1 MGTYRLGSVFAPA
14 SIAVVGAS
22 ERAGSLGAGV
32 MAQVL
37 AGGFRGRIVP
47 VNPKRSSVMGLVCA
61 GSLAALAE
69 PPELIVVATPAA
81 SVPGVIREAVEAGVK
96 AAVVLTAG
104 LGEGPGSHAAE
115 MMAIARPAG
124 LRIVGP
130 NCLGVLAPPVGLN
143 ASFSPVLPKP
153 GRLALIAQSGA
164 IAASVAAW
172 AARRDLGLSAAI
184 SIGNALDVDVGDC
197 LDWFAEDAG
206 TRAILVYIESV
217 RDAAKFMS
225 AARKAARIKPVVVL
239 KSGRHAA
246 GARAAA
252 THTGALAGSDAVYD
266 AAIRRAGC
274 LRVADLRELFTAAET
289 LALHDIFPGDR
300 IAILTNGGGFG
311 VLAADRLEDLGGRL
325 AELAPETLAVL
336 DAALP
341 DTWSH
346 GNPIDIIG
354 DAPPERYAAAMEA
367 LLVDPGTDAVLVL
380 NCPTALAAPE
390 TQAEAVAAAVR
401 DKRKMPARPVFAVW
415 VGGGEER
422 TRRFQ
427 EDRIAAY
434 ETESDAV
441 EGLMQ
446 LVRIRRQRE
455 ALAEAPP
462 LAASIEPDRARAG
475 RTLALAAAD
484 GRAWLSPVEV
494 FDLLDSYG
502 IPAVPVR
509 LAADGRAAAAVAAE
523 WLTAGQSCAVKIQSR
538 DIVHKS
544 EVDGVQLGLTT
555 TAAIETAAAEIMARA
570 RQLRPEARIEG
581 VTVQPM
587 IQRPHAREL
596 IVGIAPDPVFGPVIL
611 FGHGGTAVEV
621 IDDKAIGLLPL
632 DLAEA
637 RRLIADTRV
646 ARLLAGYRNVPAAPV
661 EALADLLVRVSRLIE
676 DFPAVRGLDLNP
688 VLASDKGLIALDAR
702 VEIALGGEVR
712 PRFAVR
718 PYPRE
723 LESEVVTRRGVRLA
737 LRPIRPTDAPALLAL
752 IDACS
757 ADDLRM
763 RFFTARRSL
772 DPDLIAR
779 LTQIDYAREMAFVA
793 LAPGEH
799 DLVAVA
805 RLHGDANGEHAE
817 YAILV
822 RTDLQGQYIAYAM
835 MERLIAFARERG
847 YRTVWGHVL
856 AENHRMLTM
865 CGELGFTIGDSG
877 VGDDI
882 RKVVLTL

>member
-1 MGTYRLGSVFAPA
+1 MGTYRLGSVFAPD
-14 SIAVVGAS
+14 SVAVIGAS
-22 ERAGSLGAGV
+22 ERVGSLGHGV
-32 MAQVL
+32 MAQIL

-47 VNPKRSSVMGLVCA
+47 VNPKRASVMGLPCVA
-61 GSLAALAE
+61 GLADLAE

-81 SVPGVIREAVEAGVK
+81 SVPGVIREAVEAGVR
-96 AAVVLTAG
+96 AAIVLTAG
-104 LGEGPGSHAAE
+104 LGDGPDSYAAE
-115 MMAIARPAG
+115 MMAIARAAG

-197 LDWFAEDAG
+197 LDWFAEDAS
-206 TRAILVYIESV
+206 TRAILVYVESV

-289 LALHDIFPGDR
+289 LALHDVFSGDR
-300 IAILTNGGGFG
+300 IALLTNGGGFG

-325 AELAPETLAVL
+325 AELAPETLAAL
-336 DAALP
+336 DVALP

-354 DAPPERYAAAMEA
+354 DAPPERYAAAMDA
-367 LLVDPGTDAVLVL
+367 LLADPGTDAVLVL
-380 NCPTALAAPE
+380 NCPTALAPPE
-390 TQAEAVAAAVR
+390 AQAEAVAAAVR
-401 DKRKMPARPVFAVW
+401 AGGTTPSRPVFAVW

-422 TRRFQ
+422 IRHFQ

-446 LVRIRRQRE
+446 LVRIRRLRE

-462 LAASIEPDRARAG
+462 LAAPIAPDRARAG
-475 RTLALAAAD
+475 QALAAAAAE

-494 FDLLDSYG
+494 YDLLDSYG

-509 LAADGRAAAAVAAE
+509 LAADSAAAADAGAE
-523 WLTAGQSCAVKIQSR
+523 WLARGQSCAVKIQSR

-544 EVDGVQLGLTT
+544 EVDGVRLGVATT
-555 TAAIETAAAEIMARA
+555 EAMMKAAEEIMARA
-570 RQLRPEARIEG
+570 RLLRPEARIEG

-596 IVGIAPDPVFGPVIL
+596 IVGVAPDPVFGPVIL

-621 IDDKAIGLLPL
+621 INDKAIGLLPL
-632 DLAEA
+632 DLGEA

-661 EALADLLVRVSRLIE
+661 EALADLLVRVSRLVE

-688 VLASDKGLIALDAR
+688 VLASHEGLIALDAR
-702 VEIALGGEVR
+702 VEITCDADAR

-718 PYPRE
+718 PYPRD
-723 LESEVVTRRGVRLA
+723 LEGEVVTRSGVTLA

-752 IDACS
+752 VGACS

-763 RFFTARRSL
+763 RFFTTRRSL
-772 DPDLIAR
+772 DPELIAR

-793 LAPGEH
+793 LAPEGH
-799 DLVAVA
+799 DLLAVA
-805 RLHGDANGEHAE
+805 RLHGDADGEHAE

-822 RTDLQGQYIAYAM
+822 RTDFQGQHIAYSM
-835 MERLIAFARERG
+835 MERLITFARERG

-856 AENHRMLTM
+856 AANHRMLMM
-865 CGELGFTIGDSG
+865 CGELGFTIGDAGSG
-877 VGDDI
+877 DEM
-882 RKVVLTL
+882 RKVVLRL